1 MKELKNQ
8 IEVGTSWEELG
19 ICNDFLFR
27 KVMQNP
33 ELCKELLK
41 RILPELEIE
50 RIEYPELQK
59 TIKFDADAK
68 SVRLDVY
75 VRDEKQTIYDIE
87 MQVTDT
93 KELAKR
99 TRFYQS
105 MIDLQMIDR
114 GESYKQLKPSYI
126 IFICPF
132 DMFDKGRHLYT
143 FQNICK
149 EDHKILL
156 KDETTKIFLN
166 AHGYMDDVSKEL
178 KAFLDYVAGK
188 STEDTFVKKLE
199 LAVKEAKRN
208 REWRYEYMTLLMR
221 DQENIEQGIKQ
232 GMEQGLKQG
241 MEQGIKQGIKQGM
254 EQGIEQGME
263 QGIRQGIE
271 ALMSSLREFGVE
283 DDMIIKKIQEKFHVS
298 KEEAEKCVKR

>member
-1 MKELKNQ
+1 MEELRSK
-8 IEVGTSWEELG
+8 IEADKSWEELG
-19 ICNDFLFR
+19 ICNDFLFG

-156 KDETTKIFLN
+156 KDEATKIFLN
-166 AHGYMDDVSKEL
+166 AHGNMDDVNKEL

-232 GMEQGLKQG
+232 GIKASVSILKD
-241 MEQGIKQGIKQGM
+241 
-254 EQGIEQGME
+254 
-263 QGIRQGIE
+263 
-271 ALMSSLREFGVE
+271 FGVE
-283 DDMIIKKIQEKFHVS
+283 DDLIVKKIQEKFNIS
-298 KEEAEKCVKR
+298 KEEAEKYVKDND